1 MTILIGIGI
10 ALLICAIYGVIRVML
25 AVAHLRGYLEA
36 LQDERR
42 NPDSTPCV
50 GSGE

>member
-36 LQDERR
+36 LRDERCD
-42 NPDSTPCV
+42 PDSTPRV
-50 GSGE
+50 GDS